1 MIPAPHIVISL
12 KIIRKH
18 VVTIDQEDES
28 WHQTDVSK
36 VTLVRDDRKHFDKD
50 HEVIEAENNTVKQIL
65 NQLQYHQSSHK
76 AKAQT

>member
-12 KIIRKH
+12 KIIIKH
-18 VVTIDQEDES
+18 VVTIGQEDES
-28 WHQTDVSK
+28 WHQTEVSK
-36 VTLVRDDRKHFDKD
+36 VTLVHDDRKHFDKD